1 MKQNQNQVGI
11 NYIKYIISFYQM
23 DSKKKQENFL
33 LNDINYGFSL
43 INEFD
48 KLYISFQIILEEDES
63 LDYNLFVF
71 GEERTCL
78 IRTILLIIRQ
88 FQPLKDVTKA
98 MYFFVKDRY
107 NIIFANV
114 EPKLEESYRRV
125 HFVMAKLLSNVVN
138 K

>member
-1 MKQNQNQVGI
+1 
-11 NYIKYIISFYQM
+11 M